1 MLRCSALLL
10 TLVASLAA
18 CGKTTLDD
26 DITALRGQLN
36 GGDYEA
42 VVAAAPAVLQRAQAE
57 GTEPQAWSVEKI
69 QLEAT
74 AKSGDGAGTD
84 TLLKQLDEQYP
95 GKVTAILYAQMGGFV
110 ADGGDLTGAITVL
123 DEGRKKFPDMGD
135 KFDPYI
141 ENIKAMA
148 TAGGDAE
155 AIERLKSLGYL

>member
-1 MLRCSALLL
+1 MIRCSVLLL
-10 TLVASLAA
+10 TLAATLAA
-18 CGKTTLDD
+18 CGTRSLDD
-26 DITALRGQLN
+26 DITSLRSQLK

-42 VVAAAPAVLQRAQAE
+42 VLAAAPVVLKRCKVE

-74 AKSGDGAGTD
+74 ARSGQGEQTD
-84 TLLKQLDEQYP
+84 ALLKGLDVEYP

-110 ADGGDLTGAITVL
+110 AEAGDLTGAITVL
-123 DEGRKKFPDMGD
+123 DEGRKRFPDMGD

-148 TAGGDAE
+148 TTSGDPE